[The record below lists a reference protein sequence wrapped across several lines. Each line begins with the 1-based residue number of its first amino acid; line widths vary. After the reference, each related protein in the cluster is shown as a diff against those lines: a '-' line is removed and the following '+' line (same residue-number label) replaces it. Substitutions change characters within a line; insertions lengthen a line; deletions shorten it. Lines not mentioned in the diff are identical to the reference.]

1 MISLGF
7 RQCPCHT
14 ALGLLGSEVFVLG
27 DGQCSFSFGPN
38 GQAQVVP
45 SKMSIQ
51 VVPWWQIGSRR
62 GRGTS
67 ARTDAYS
74 EKNYSNHSISNTL

>member
-38 GQAQVVP
+38 GQAQGGPVKDV
-45 SKMSIQ
+45 
-51 VVPWWQIGSRR
+51 
-62 GRGTS
+62 
-67 ARTDAYS
+67 
-74 EKNYSNHSISNTL
+74 NTGGAMVADRFT